1 MTNELKI
8 TEKDIERLNCLS
20 WTERNRMV
28 KSKVELKS
36 VPFSISRSP
45 YLYPFLRDIYYSKSI
60 GGPRH
65 VVIQKCRQI
74 GATEFALNAA
84 FYAMDVFSANV
95 IYALPGQGDLR
106 TFAGSRVNS
115 IIRESPRIKAMFSS
129 VDNLDVK
136 VGRSSSLFFRGMN

>member
-8 TEKDIERLNCLS
+8 SESDIARLNCLA
-20 WTERNRMV
+20 WAERNRMV

-36 VPFSISRSP
+36 VPFSISKPP

-65 VVIQKCRQI
+65 TVIQKGRQQ
-74 GATEFALNAA
+74 GATELAINAA

-95 IYALPGQGDLR
+95 IYCLPGQGDLR
-106 TFAGSRVNS
+106 TFAGSRINS
-115 IIRESPRIKAMFSS
+115 IIRESPNIRRCF
-129 VDNLDVK
+129 L
-136 VGRSSSLFFRGMN
+136 R